1 MSSTERFLIQNY
13 GSDQIV
19 YDMKIFVT
27 NTPQGLIPMYSS
39 DLDSKQKL
47 KLHKSYVCEI
57 SEVRNPKL
65 HKKFM
70 GLIRV
75 VFENQSQFTNEK
87 ELRKQLLIQAGF
99 YYEVVNPDGT
109 KRPEAM
115 SLSFDEM
122 DDFEFRNVYD
132 RVLDVIIL
140 SYNWSAEEIEE
151 NLIDYM

>member
-1 MSSTERFLIQNY
+1 
-13 GSDQIV
+13 
-19 YDMKIFVT
+19 MKIFVT
-27 NTPQGLIPMYSS
+27 NTPQGLVPMFDS
-39 DLDSKQKL
+39 DLSAKQKL
-47 KLHKSYVCEI
+47 KLHKSYICEI

-70 GLIRV
+70 ALIRT

-87 ELRKQLLIQAGF
+87 ALRQQLLIQAGF
-99 YYEVVNPDGT
+99 YYEVVNENGT

-122 DDFEFRNVYD
+122 DEFEFRNVYD
-132 RVLDVIIL
+132 RVLDVIVL

-151 NLIDYM
+151 NLLDYM

>member
-1 MSSTERFLIQNY
+1 
-13 GSDQIV
+13 
-19 YDMKIFVT
+19 MKIFVT
-27 NTPQGLIPMYSS
+27 NTPQGLIPMYDS
-39 DLDSKQKL
+39 DLEAKQKL

-99 YYEVVNPDGT
+99 YYEARDENGV
-109 KRPEAM
+109 KYPEAM
-115 SLSFDEM
+115 SLSFEEM
-122 DDFEFRNVYD
+122 DEFEFRNVYN
-132 RVLDVIIL
+132 RVLDVIVI

-151 NLIDYM
+151 NLISYM

>member
-1 MSSTERFLIQNY
+1 
-13 GSDQIV
+13 
-19 YDMKIFVT
+19 MKIFVT
-27 NTPQGLIPMYSS
+27 NTPQGLVPMFSS
-39 DLDSKQKL
+39 DLDAKGKL
-47 KLHKSYVCEI
+47 KLHKSYICEI
-57 SEVRNPKL
+57 SEVRNPRL

-75 VFENQSQFTNEK
+75 VFENQDQFKNER

-99 YYEVVNPDGT
+99 YYEVTENGT

-151 NLIDYM
+151 NLLDYM